1 MRQVTV
7 GSRGSDLARAMV
19 EEALRKLRATFP
31 KTEFRHRIVTTA
43 GDRDRRTSLS
53 VLGGDYGGLFAKQL
67 EVELESGGIDV
78 AMHSLK
84 DLPTRLPPGLV
95 LAAIPNREDPRDALC
110 GARMA
115 DLAVGARVGT
125 GSPRRRSQL
134 LHVRPDLN
142 IVDVRGNVV
151 PRIARLK
158 ATSSLSAIVLAAAG
172 RSPCPRRGDR
182 GTSPATRA
190 RRRVQPAAR
199 CLRRAHRFSLA
210 SPLPADLSRRSDQH
224 VYRENRS
231 GGSPRATR
239 SRGGK
244 RHPLLGRRQHPP
256 GDRSDASYRHARLDV
271 YVEPTERSLPL
282 WQIAH
287 VVVEDLTRP
296 PSADARLLR
305 LLWGIPRGLRS
316 VENGAGPHRRPRPYT
331 LLPTGS
337 RAFAVHHCGARI
349 RNTHCPLPMQL
360 VDWQRVGDALRSDL
374 APRGPG

>member
-95 LAAIPNREDPRDALC
+95 LAAIPSREDPRDALC

-142 IVDVRGNVV
+142 IVAVRGNVV

-172 RSPCPRRGDR
+172 L
-182 GTSPATRA
+182 
-190 RRRVQPAAR
+190 RRVGLDHEATELLPIEQFVPAAGQGAIALEAR
-199 CLRRAHRFSLA
+199 ESDLEVLAMLSAVDDLAARAAVTAERALLHEL
-210 SPLPADLSRRSDQH
+210 
-224 VYRENRS
+224 E
-231 GGSPRATR
+231 GGC
-239 SRGGK
+239 
-244 RHPLLGRRQHPP
+244 
-256 GDRSDASYRHARLDV
+256 
-271 YVEPTERSLPL
+271 SLPL
-282 WQIAH
+282 GAYA
-287 VVVEDLTRP
+287 DLTG
-296 PSADARLLR
+296 SALR
-305 LLWGIPRGLRS
+305 LHGQLTSLDGVTNVYLERTGQVDHPERLALEVANAIRS
-316 VENGAGPHRRPRPYT
+316 SGGDSILQEIAQTRA
-331 LLPTGS
+331 TG
-337 RAFAVHHCGARI
+337 
-349 RNTHCPLPMQL
+349 T
-360 VDWQRVGDALRSDL
+360 
-374 APRGPG
+374 PG